1 MAKQKHNTYYNE
13 NTPDSG
19 IYYYNENGEA
29 KKVDVGSTYSAGEGI
44 KIEYK
49 IISVSADYAYN
60 SSVSSLHNTT
70 LTSTD
75 NSVEISSTTAA
86 DGTVNYDLKVEGHS
100 DTEIDRK
107 SVV

>member
-44 KIEYK
+44 KIE
-49 IISVSADYAYN
+49 
-60 SSVSSLHNTT
+60 
-70 LTSTD
+70 
-75 NSVEISSTTAA
+75 
-86 DGTVNYDLKVEGHS
+86 
-100 DTEIDRK
+100 
-107 SVV
+107 